1 MARLT
6 LKQANTIIEQALV
19 KAREMKIKPLTVVV
33 LDDSGNIVAVQ
44 REDNASM
51 FRFDVALGKAWG
63 AVAMSCSSRALGKRA
78 KENPNFFLTLAA
90 TAKGKFLP
98 QTGAVVIKNAQGEI
112 LGTAGASGGTGDEDE
127 ACCAYG
133 VEKAGLIADASA

>member
-1 MARLT
+1 MSRLT

-51 FRFDVALGKAWG
+51 ARYDIALGKAWG
-63 AVAMSCSSRALGKRA
+63 AVAMGCSSRTLTQRA
-78 KENPNFFLTLAA
+78 QSNPNFINALVT
-90 TAKGKFLP
+90 TAGGKLLP
-98 QTGAVVIKNAQGEI
+98 QQGGVLIRSVDGEIIGAVGIS
-112 LGTAGASGGTGDEDE
+112 GASGDEDE
-127 ACCAYG
+127 AFGAYG
-133 VEKAGLIADASA
+133 VEQAGLKADCGS